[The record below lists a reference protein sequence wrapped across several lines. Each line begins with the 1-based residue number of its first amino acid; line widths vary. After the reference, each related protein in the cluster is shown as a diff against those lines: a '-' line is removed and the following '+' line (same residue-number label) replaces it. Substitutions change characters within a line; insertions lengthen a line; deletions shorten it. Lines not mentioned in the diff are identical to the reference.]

1 MRKLILFV
9 LGLLVMAITVA
20 AQTHDNGKERA
31 VRDNVVLDSALRVGN
46 VVLPAGEYRISC
58 DREIVTFVRM
68 SDHKTMVEA
77 KCKGRDLGRKAD
89 DTAMSTKVDA
99 AGVRSL
105 ETLQLHGST
114 IEHTFN

>member
-1 MRKLILFV
+1 VRKLILFV

-31 VRDNVVLDSALRVGN
+31 VRDNVVLDSAMRVGT

-58 DREIVTFVRM
+58 DREVVTFVRT

-77 KCKGRDLGRKAD
+77 KCKGRDLGRKSD
-89 DTAMSTKVDA
+89 ETTMSTKIDP
-99 AGVRSL
+99 AGVRYL
-105 ETLQLHGST
+105 DTLQLRGST